1 MTATATEEAAET
13 DTASQGFRPRHT
25 ALVIGFGFATLTALS
40 NAAELIF
47 DFKDTTKDTR
57 PYFINIPGAMK
68 LAFYLTMVV
77 VIAYGGW
84 MFSQRMRNWERG
96 APDKR
101 ATTTKNIKQR
111 VESLRAGL
119 YMQTL
124 MRDPAAGIM
133 HSLMYFSFLILL
145 AITTIGEVNLQ
156 LPTAAK
162 FLHGRNYEA
171 FACVADVAGILFLI
185 GVFWAIIR
193 RYVQRPYRIRIK
205 SKPEHAMIL
214 GVMAAIGVT
223 GFFTEALR
231 IAIVGMPSY
240 EKWSVLGYPLAKIVQ
255 GASWIHGGQ
264 QVAWALHILSFV
276 AFLIL
281 LPTTMLRHMFTAPI
295 NMYLKD
301 RDRPKGAMR
310 AMPNLMETELESFGA
325 STVDAGG
332 GGGKAGATGAARPQ
346 VTRR

>member
-1 MTATATEEAAET
+1 MTALATDEEAET
-13 DTASQGFRPRHT
+13 TEKSDSFRPRHI

-40 NAAELIF
+40 YAAELIF
-47 DFKDTTKDTR
+47 DFKDDGTQTR
-57 PYFINIPGAMK
+57 PYFVNIPAALK

-101 ATTTKNIKQR
+101 ATTPRNLKKR
-111 VESLRAGL
+111 MEDLRAGL

-124 MRDPAAGIM
+124 LRDPAAGIM
-133 HSLMYFSFLILL
+133 HSLIYFSFLILL
-145 AITTIGEVNLQ
+145 AITTTGEINLQ

-171 FACVADVAGILFLI
+171 FACIADVAGILFLV

-205 SKPEHAMIL
+205 SKPEHAAIL
-214 GVMAAIGVT
+214 GVMAAIGIT

-231 IAIVGMPSY
+231 IAVMGMPSY

-255 GASWIHGGQ
+255 GAGWIHGGH
-264 QVAWALHILSFV
+264 QVMW
-276 AFLIL
+276 
-281 LPTTMLRHMFTAPI
+281 
-295 NMYLKD
+295 
-301 RDRPKGAMR
+301 
-310 AMPNLMETELESFGA
+310 
-325 STVDAGG
+325 
-332 GGGKAGATGAARPQ
+332 
-346 VTRR
+346 